1 MKLTR
6 GVFNHLGLGLSIEEL
21 KVERPLIPL
30 VELVVFAGCWAQP
43 LLTGEALC
51 AATKREFE
59 LNAFGL
65 LEVRLRFGIGT
76 RAHIRRR

>member
-1 MKLTR
+1 
-6 GVFNHLGLGLSIEEL
+6 LSIEEL